1 MKIKQYT
8 IRLGH
13 DYYNING
20 EFSSV
25 TASAPKFFGSMDDVR
40 VAYDEIHRNYG
51 LGLLHDC
58 KTIETD
64 IEI

>member
-1 MKIKQYT
+1 MKIQQYT

-13 DYYNING
+13 DYYNNHG

-25 TASAPKFFGSMDDVR
+25 TISAPKFFGSLEDVKK
-40 VAYDEIHRNYG
+40 AYDAIHKTYG
-51 LGLLHDC
+51 VEYTDDC
-58 KTIETD
+58 ETVETE

>member
-13 DYYNING
+13 DYYNNHG

-25 TASAPKFFGSMDDVR
+25 TISAPKFLSMDDVST
-40 VAYDEIHRNYG
+40 AYDEIHKDYG

-58 KTIETD
+58 ETIETE

>member
-13 DYYNING
+13 DYYNNHG
-20 EFSSV
+20 QFSSV
-25 TASAPKFFGSMDDVR
+25 IISAPKFFGSMEDVR
-40 VAYDEIHRNYG
+40 TAYDEIHKDFG

-58 KTIETD
+58 ETIETE

>member
-13 DYYNING
+13 DYYNNHG
-20 EFSSV
+20 QFSSV
-25 TASAPKFFGSMDDVR
+25 IISAPKFFGSMEDVR
-40 VAYDEIHRNYG
+40 IAYDEIHKDFG

-58 KTIETD
+58 ETIETE